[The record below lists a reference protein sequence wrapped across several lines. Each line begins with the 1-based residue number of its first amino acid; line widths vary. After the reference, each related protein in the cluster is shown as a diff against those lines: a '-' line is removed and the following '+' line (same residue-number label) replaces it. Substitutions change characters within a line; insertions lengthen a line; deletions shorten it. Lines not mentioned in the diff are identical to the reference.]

1 MALIPWRQK
10 ESEWDSFRELE
21 AIQNAMN
28 RMFESSLTRWG
39 DRDVGLL
46 EGAWSPAIDIYDS
59 KDSIVV
65 KADIPG
71 MTKDEIEVS
80 VHGDTL
86 VIKGEKK
93 QEQEEKGKDYIRA
106 ERFYGAFNRV
116 VSLPA
121 AVDASKVNATYKNG
135 VLELVMPKKEE
146 AKPKQLKIDIK

>member
-93 QEQEEKGKDYIRA
+93 QEQEERGKIIS
-106 ERFYGAFNRV
+106 GQS
-116 VSLPA
+116 VSMALLTA
-121 AVDASKVNATYKNG
+121 
-135 VLELVMPKKEE
+135 LLVCQQP
-146 AKPKQLKIDIK
+146 